1 MKFLKALIIV
11 MSIQLVSFTADAAYI
26 FEGEQIT
33 YDFDS
38 SYLLENLTPSS
49 TGSANFSLMFAN
61 TFSTDIE
68 GTYLYSG
75 NLSVGDSLQI
85 DFYDNKNDEQPF
97 ESHIFAD
104 HVTSSNGLIFA
115 WTSLGNNFS
124 PWTDL
129 EGSMTITVLTGEI
142 EIGSTDLNLFLN
154 SGEYSPELTVTA
166 VPIPP
171 SLPLLLSSLF
181 GFILFARRNS
191 IKN

>member
-11 MSIQLVSFTADAAYI
+11 MSLQWISFTADAAYI

-38 SYLLENLTPSS
+38 SYLLENQTPSS

-61 TFSTDIE
+61 TYATDIE
-68 GTYLYSG
+68 GTYFYSG

-85 DFYDNKNDEQPF
+85 DLYDNKNDEQPF
-97 ESHIFAD
+97 ESYILDD
-104 HVTSSNGLIFA
+104 HLTPSNGLILT

-129 EGSMTITVLTGEI
+129 EGSIAITVLTGEI
-142 EIGSTDLNLFLN
+142 EIANADLNIFLN

-166 VPIPP
+166 VPLPP

-181 GFILFARRNS
+181 GFILFTRRKS